1 MIDSLKNGVN
11 FQVLL
16 ERARLGFLTTY
27 SSSWIHLLSLLISSK
42 IQIIKLSDISENLN
56 LLIDSF
62 EFADEFKWIHWWILM
77 NLLMNSNQFVDEF
90 IEEFK
95 WTHWWICWWIL
106 VNSLR
111 NPSEFIEELEWI
123 HGRILVNSLRKSSGS
138 LRILVNSL
146 RNLSEFIE
154 ES

>member
-1 MIDSLKNGVN
+1 MSIIPNNSYLSASSNKHVYRQLYKWNQVYKSN
-11 FQVLL
+11 EVLNISVLL
-16 ERARLGFLTTY
+16 WPDSRQHPFMVVPNKFSVLWSTR
-27 SSSWIHLLSLLISSK
+27 SRDSRSHLNSI
-42 IQIIKLSDISENLN
+42 
-56 LLIDSF
+56 

-111 NPSEFIEELEWI
+111 NPSEFIEET
-123 HGRILVNSLRKSSGS
+123 
-138 LRILVNSL
+138 
-146 RNLSEFIE
+146 
-154 ES
+154 